1 MKRILICLALFLA
14 GALIGF
20 EIAWLLGFVR
30 GGTSLRTE
38 SGVSA
43 QEEVISFSATI
54 DGSERFVFTP
64 GLVRHEH
71 GQWSGPVNVVFHG
84 VPWDD
89 LSQSPQGW
97 PDLAQDLNLRHARIV
112 AREGRDV
119 VALELTPEGFDLL
132 FADTQMGAGNYVVT
146 IAIPRK

>member
-1 MKRILICLALFLA
+1 MKRILLWLALFVA

-20 EIAWLLGFVR
+20 EIAWLLGLTR
-30 GGTSLRTE
+30 GKTVLTRSNPGI
-38 SGVSA
+38 
-43 QEEVISFSATI
+43 EEQITLSATI

-64 GLVRHEH
+64 GSVRHEH
-71 GQWSGPVNVVFHG
+71 GQWSPPVNVLFHG
-84 VPWDD
+84 VPWDN
-89 LSQSPQGW
+89 LSQTPQGW
-97 PDLAQDLNLRHARIV
+97 QDLAEGLNLRGARIV

>member
-1 MKRILICLALFLA
+1 MKRILLCLALFIA

-20 EIAWLLGFVR
+20 EIAWLVGLAR
-30 GGTSLRTE
+30 GKTNSIALNAAG
-38 SGVSA
+38 
-43 QEEVISFSATI
+43 EEQITLSATI

-64 GLVRHEH
+64 GSVRHEH
-71 GQWSGPVNVVFHG
+71 GQWSGPANVLFHG

-89 LSQSPQGW
+89 LSQTPQGW
-97 PDLAQDLNLRHARIV
+97 PDLAQDLNLRGARIV

-119 VALELTPEGFDLL
+119 VALELTPQGFDLL